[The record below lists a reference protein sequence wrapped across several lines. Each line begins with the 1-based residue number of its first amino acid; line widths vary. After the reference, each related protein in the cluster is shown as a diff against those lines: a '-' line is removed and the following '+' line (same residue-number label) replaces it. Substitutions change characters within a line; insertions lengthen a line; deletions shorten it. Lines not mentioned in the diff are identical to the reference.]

1 MTALQVILSVRSRL
15 RDEDRNR
22 LRFSDSELLL
32 NLEIAQNA
40 LILEFDSNILEFKF
54 NAAQQPFRFHK
65 RILGI
70 HKVLLGGKEIPNKPQ
85 AYALHSNA
93 NFFYLTNTKEA
104 RLSKESFG
112 ELRVFANCGEVILDT
127 QDTLFL
133 DELYFNALVLGV
145 LKQMILIETGED
157 NLQKVAPYNSLYN
170 QEIARLYLLHNKSKT
185 SKIHYT
191 RNIKC

>member
-54 NAAQQPFRFHK
+54 NATQQPFRFHK

-93 NFFYLTNTKEA
+93 NFF
-104 RLSKESFG
+104 
-112 ELRVFANCGEVILDT
+112 ILPT
-127 QDTLFL
+127 PKKR
-133 DELYFNALVLGV
+133 G
-145 LKQMILIETGED
+145 
-157 NLQKVAPYNSLYN
+157 
-170 QEIARLYLLHNKSKT
+170 
-185 SKIHYT
+185 
-191 RNIKC
+191 